1 MLQTWVI
8 AGGVLGAVES
18 VTVSE
23 KLCGEPG
30 WKRGKKGFVRRT
42 LSPVSISFCCDKLT
56 SFIVE
61 LGEDVRVGLG

>member
-8 AGGVLGAVES
+8 AGGVLGTVES

-30 WKRGKKGFVRRT
+30 WERGKKEGLCTQDTFSSV
-42 LSPVSISFCCDKLT
+42 DKFL
-56 SFIVE
+56 
-61 LGEDVRVGLG
+61 L